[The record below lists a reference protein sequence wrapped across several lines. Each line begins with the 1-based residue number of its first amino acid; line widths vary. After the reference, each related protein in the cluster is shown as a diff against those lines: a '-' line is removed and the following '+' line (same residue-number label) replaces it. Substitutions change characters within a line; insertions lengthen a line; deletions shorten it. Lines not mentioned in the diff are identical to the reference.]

1 MTPWT
6 PDARAAAVDAVFD
19 RAPVMPVLAIER
31 LEDALPLGRALV
43 EAGLPVLEVTLR
55 TACALDA
62 IALLAR
68 ELPQAVVGAGTV
80 LSPADLD
87 AVARAGAAF
96 AIAPGSTAGLYA
108 AAARTTIPFIPAA
121 ATASE
126 IMQGLEHGHRRF
138 KFFPAVPAGGIG
150 ALKAFAGPFP
160 QVRFCPTGGIDAA
173 SAPAFLALPN
183 VGTVGGSWMAP
194 GETLRARDWAAIRSL
209 ASAAARLRK
218 ARETP

>member
-6 PDARAAAVDAVFD
+6 PEARAIAVDAVFD

-43 EAGLPVLEVTLR
+43 DAGLPVLEVTLR

-87 AVARAGAAF
+87 AVSRAGAAF

-108 AAARTTIPFIPAA
+108 AAARATLPFIPAV

-126 IMQGLEHGHRRF
+126 IMQGLDHGHRRF
-138 KFFPAVPAGGIG
+138 KFFPAVPAGGTA

-183 VGTVGGSWMAP
+183 VGTVGGSWMVPA
-194 GETLRARDWAAIRSL
+194 GAVQARDWSAIDAL
-209 ASAAARLRK
+209 ARAAAGLRK
-218 ARETP
+218 ARESS

>member
-43 EAGLPVLEVTLR
+43 DAGLPVLEVTLR
-55 TACALDA
+55 TACALEA

-68 ELPQAVVGAGTV
+68 ELRAAVVGAGTV
-80 LSPADLD
+80 LTPADLN
-87 AVARAGAAF
+87 AVSRAGAAF
-96 AIAPGSTAGLYA
+96 AIAPGSTPGLYA
-108 AAARTTIPFIPAA
+108 AAARSTIPFIPAV

-138 KFFPAVPAGGIG
+138 KFFPAVPAGGVA

-160 QVRFCPTGGIDAA
+160 LVRFCPTGGIDAA
-173 SAPAFLALPN
+173 SAPSFLALPN
-183 VGTVGGSWMAP
+183 VGTVGGSWMVPADA
-194 GETLRARDWAAIRSL
+194 LRTRDWTAIGAL
-209 ASAAARLRK
+209 ARAAAGLRGSPPT
-218 ARETP
+218 A